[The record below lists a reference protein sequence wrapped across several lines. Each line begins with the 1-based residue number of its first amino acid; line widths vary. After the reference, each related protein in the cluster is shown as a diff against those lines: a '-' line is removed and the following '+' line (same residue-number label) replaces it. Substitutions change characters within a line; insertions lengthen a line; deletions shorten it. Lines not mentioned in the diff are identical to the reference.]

1 MTNDKKPIAS
11 GNAKRKA
18 ADKSKQPVKR
28 DAERSKKSIL
38 DAALME
44 FSTCGYSGARIDNI
58 AKLAGVSKP
67 LLYDYYGDKDAIYAA
82 ALREA
87 YVQIREGEKDLDLE
101 NLGPEQAIRT
111 LVKFTLQ
118 HFQSKPWFISM
129 LNTENLRGGTTIRAI
144 KDANDIQSQ
153 LLEKLGEIL
162 RQGVDQ
168 GVFRAGID
176 PVELYISIASL
187 CYFPV
192 SNAHTLRAVFKCDV
206 DAPWLEKHGD
216 NAAEMLIRFLKP
228 S

>member
-1 MTNDKKPIAS
+1 MKNDEKTTPGSKPKRPPA
-11 GNAKRKA
+11 GKAKR
-18 ADKSKQPVKR
+18 PVKR

-38 DAALME
+38 DAALVE
-44 FSTCGYSGARIDNI
+44 FSTCGYAGARIDHI
-58 AKLAGVSKP
+58 AELAGVSKP
-67 LLYDYYGDKDAIYAA
+67 LLYDYFGDKDAIYAA

-87 YVQIREGEKDLDLE
+87 YVQIREGEKELDLE
-101 NLGPEQAIRT
+101 HLGPEQAIRT

-144 KDANDIQSQ
+144 RDANEIQSQ
-153 LLEKLGEIL
+153 LMQKLREIL
-162 RQGVDQ
+162 RQGVEQ

-192 SNAHTLRAVFKCDV
+192 SNAHTLRAVFKCDI
-206 DAPWLEKHGD
+206 DTAWLEKRGD
-216 NAAEMLIRFLKP
+216 DAAEMLIRFLKP